1 MLLLMMTIAQ
11 AKNLSSGEFDDTG
24 HTLAAG
30 QKQIDVFRAS
40 QFAIS
45 NELELST
52 VILGNTG
59 RDTRGGLLAG
69 PNLGLEYAIQEGK
82 QGALSVGI
90 SLASNWQFTGQTL
103 GGNVTWTKGGPGS
116 NRFNLSGGGSVAT
129 SKVEVAVA
137 CVQEP
142 CSSESERVRVNA
154 PGTSLYASYHIVPS
168 KKTTWRIYGGLDPL
182 NTVRSEAFQGSLG
195 FDWNHG
201 FGESARVSLGLRLQT
216 PTRLIAV
223 FDRFDVD
230 SSGLPAVFPVPT
242 ANLFFT
248 W

>member
-1 MLLLMMTIAQ
+1 MMSSPPHF
-11 AKNLSSGEFDDTG
+11 AKINLYIEGDLPE
-24 HTLAAG
+24 
-30 QKQIDVFRAS
+30 
-40 QFAIS
+40 
-45 NELELST
+45 
-52 VILGNTG
+52 
-59 RDTRGGLLAG
+59 GGV
-69 PNLGLEYAIQEGK
+69 P
-82 QGALSVGI
+82 GA
-90 SLASNWQFTGQTL
+90 
-103 GGNVTWTKGGPGS
+103 
-116 NRFNLSGGGSVAT
+116 RFGGGSVAT
-129 SKVEVAVA
+129 SKVEVA
-137 CVQEP
+137 CVQAP
-142 CSSESERVRVNA
+142 CSSERVNA

-182 NTVRSEAFQGSLG
+182 NTVRSESFQGSLG

-223 FDRFDVD
+223 FDSLDVD

>member
-11 AKNLSSGEFDDTG
+11 AKNLSSGEFEDTG

-52 VILGNTG
+52 VILGNSG
-59 RDTRGGLLAG
+59 RDARGGLLAG

-82 QGALSVGI
+82 QGALSVGV
-90 SLASNWQFTGQTL
+90 SLASDWQFTGQTL
-103 GGNVTWTKGGPGS
+103 GGNVTWTKGVPGS

-129 SKVEVAVA
+129 VKLENVD
-137 CVQEP
+137 
-142 CSSESERVRVNA
+142 RVNV

-223 FDRFDVD
+223 FDSLDVD